1 MPLRR
6 FATLLAA
13 LLPLAGAA
21 QQTVCTVTINSAD
34 ERDALQRM
42 LPADRFKLV
51 ELTQPG
57 RADWFAAACEARVQC
72 DVLVVSG
79 HFAGTQFYSSRP
91 DTRETLEVSDLRGAL
106 CSASCPGVLEN
117 LKEVYLFG
125 CDTLKAQPVR
135 SAMPEVIRAL
145 RRDGRAALEAE
156 REAQDLSALN
166 GESSRETIRRL
177 FPNVPVIYGF
187 ASLAPYG
194 RYAGP
199 MLERWLAN
207 GGAAEFGTAQPSAQL
222 LSLFGPSS
230 MVATSGV
237 AAGEAGAARFAAACP
252 AYDSRRAE
260 GERIEAMHALLAAPE
275 IDLRMAFDRIE
286 AFFEAG
292 PRDATVL
299 EPIARDTAAGGRYL
313 AATRLTQDPA
323 LRLRMIAL
331 ARRVGWL
338 DAAAEKSEQ
347 VALVRDVVRSAAMDF
362 GEVDLVCGL
371 NADGRLSG
379 AAFAAPAMTAPQAA
393 ALACLGDAAARH
405 RILQAVAGNDEHE
418 VRAAQAYLRHHPL
431 EDTAELQAVV
441 ASVAAMRHESAQVRA
456 LDTLSRHHIA
466 DPRSIALLERLFATT
481 RSAAVQRAV
490 AEVFLRA
497 GRDAFQ
503 PAKLAATVRAHR
515 LRGPAG
521 EDVIDQLLGMLAS

>member
-6 FATLLAA
+6 IALAVAA

-21 QQTVCTVTINSAD
+21 QQTVCTVTINSSD
-34 ERDALQRM
+34 ERDTLQRL
-42 LPADRFKLV
+42 LPGDRFRFV
-51 ELTQPG
+51 ELAQAG
-57 RADWFAAACEARVQC
+57 RPDWFAAACEARVQC

-79 HFAGTQFYSSRP
+79 HFAGTEFYSSRP
-91 DTRETLEVSDLRGAL
+91 STRETLKVADLRGAL
-106 CSASCPGVLEN
+106 CTASCPGVFEH

-125 CDTLKAQPVR
+125 CDTLKAEPVR
-135 SAMPEVIRAL
+135 SATPEVIRAL
-145 RRDGRAALEAE
+145 VRDGRTPGEAE
-156 REAQDLSALN
+156 VEARGLSLRD

-199 MLERWLAN
+199 MLERWIAN
-207 GGAAEFGTAQPSAQL
+207 GGASEFGTARPSERL
-222 LSLFGPSS
+222 LSIFGPSS

-237 AAGEAGAARFAAACP
+237 APGEAGAARFAASCP
-252 AYDSRRAE
+252 AYDARRSS
-260 GERIEAMHALLAAPE
+260 GERIDAMHALLAAPE
-275 IDLRMAFDRIE
+275 LELRMAFDRIE
-286 AFFEAG
+286 AFFDG
-292 PRDATVL
+292 TPQDATAL
-299 EPIARDTAAGGRYL
+299 ARIAADEDASRRYL

-338 DAAAEKSEQ
+338 DAATERSEHM
-347 VALVRDVVRSAAMDF
+347 ALVRDVVRSAAMDY

-393 ALACLGDAAARH
+393 ALACLGDAGARK
-405 RILQAVAGNDEHE
+405 RVIRAVAGTDEHD

-431 EDTAELQAVV
+431 EDPAELRDLV
-441 ASVAAMRHESAQVRA
+441 AAIAAMRQDAAQARA
-456 LDTLSRHHIA
+456 LETVSRHHIA
-466 DPRSIALLERLFATT
+466 DPDSIARLERLFATT
-481 RSAAVQRAV
+481 RSASVQRAV

-497 GRDAFQ
+497 GRAALQ
-503 PAKLAATVRAHR
+503 PASLAATVRAHR
-515 LRGPAG
+515 LPGG
-521 EDVIDQLLGMLAS
+521 GDLIDQLLGMLAS